1 MSKTRVLLLRPAIA
15 VIGFLSAVGTAP
27 AQQNVLGTN
36 LIVNGNAEAGPA
48 GTNFTTLAS
57 SIPGWT
63 ATGKPNVLPY
73 GLNGAIQTN
82 SPAPVD
88 RMFQYFVAGPAAST
102 LQQKIDVSAAASTI
116 AAGTIEYSISAFLGS
131 ASAAGYVSNAQV
143 AVAFENASGQT
154 FTTAKLGP
162 LGFNN
167 GLNLQQE
174 IGLVPAGTAQIV
186 VTLTLNY
193 GCLNAAQC
201 GYGAA
206 DSLSLVLNQISTN
219 PLTIL
224 GSNLVVNPGAEA
236 GPGVAN
242 PGYAPY
248 IPGWA
253 TSAGTSVSPYN
264 GYQGFITNADPGPSD
279 RGVNVFYGGPTAA
292 TSYMYQNV
300 DVSAAATVID
310 KGGVQFEMSAWLGG
324 LSGHQSPTLT
334 FTFYDW
340 TGKQLAATGQL
351 GPLGVRNTSLVSQSQ
366 TGVVPAG
373 TRWVNISLSFHFGIN
388 NGDTGGSLADNISFI
403 IGAPGAPIITSESTV
418 PVYSTAT
425 TIEPGSWVS
434 IYGTGLASGTSL
446 WNGDFPTMLG
456 NTTVTIDSKPA
467 YLWFVSPNQINLQAP
482 DDTSTGT
489 VSVVVTTPAGSATS
503 MVTLGQ
509 YAPSFSLFDSK
520 HAAAIVVTSGPGN
533 SGNGYDYIGPTTGL
547 PFVARPVK
555 AGETVVLYGVGF
567 GATNPPVAAGA
578 PLANPAPSVVLPM
591 ITIGGVNANVTY
603 GGIVQSGLFQFNVV
617 VPSAG
622 SGDKPLLATIGGV
635 PTPSTV
641 VLTLQ

>member
-1 MSKTRVLLLRPAIA
+1 MSKTSSISLRAA
-15 VIGFLSAVGTAP
+15 GVAIGFLSLGATAP

-48 GTNFTTLAS
+48 GTSFINLAS

-63 ATGKPNVLPY
+63 ATGKPNVLSY
-73 GLNGAIQTN
+73 GLTGAIQTN
-82 SPAPVD
+82 SPAPMD
-88 RMFQYFVAGPAAST
+88 RQFQYFVAGPSVST
-102 LQQKIDVSAAASTI
+102 LQQKIDVSSAASAI

-131 ASAAGYVSNAQV
+131 ASAAGYVSNAQM
-143 AVAFENASGQT
+143 AVAFENAGGQT
-154 FTTAKLGP
+154 FTTVKLGP

-167 GLNLQQE
+167 GLNLQQQ

-193 GCLNAAQC
+193 GCLNAVTC

-206 DSLSLVLNQISTN
+206 DSLSLVLNQIPTN
-219 PLTIL
+219 PQTIL
-224 GSNLVVNPGAEA
+224 GSNLVVNPGAEV

-248 IPGWA
+248 IPGWS
-253 TSAGTSVSPYN
+253 TSGGASVSPYN
-264 GYQGFITNADPGPSD
+264 GYQGFITDADPGPSD
-279 RGVNVFYGGPTAA
+279 RGVNLFYGGPTAA
-292 TSYMYQNV
+292 TSDIYQNV
-300 DVSAAATVID
+300 DVSAAASVID

-324 LSGHQSPTLT
+324 LAGHLSPTLT
-334 FTFYDW
+334 YTFYDW

-351 GPLGVRNTSLVSQSQ
+351 GPIGVAHTSLVSQSQ
-366 TGVVPAG
+366 TGVLPVG

-388 NGDTGGSLADNISFI
+388 GADTGGSLADNISFI

-425 TIEPGSWVS
+425 TIESGSWVS
-434 IYGTGLASGTSL
+434 IYGTGLASGQAV
-446 WNGDFPTMLG
+446 WKGDFPTTLG

-467 YLWFVSPNQINLQAP
+467 YLWFVSPTQINLQVP
-482 DDTSTGT
+482 DDASTGT

-503 MVTLGQ
+503 MVTLSQ

-533 SGNGYDYIGPTTGL
+533 SGSGYDYIGPTTGL

-567 GATNPPVAAGA
+567 GATNPPVPAGA
-578 PLANPAPSVVLPM
+578 PLATPAPSVVLPT
-591 ITIGGVNANVTY
+591 ITIGGVNAPVTY
-603 GGIVQSGLFQFNVV
+603 GGMVQSGLFQFNVV
-617 VPSAG
+617 VPNAG

-635 PTPSTV
+635 TTPASV